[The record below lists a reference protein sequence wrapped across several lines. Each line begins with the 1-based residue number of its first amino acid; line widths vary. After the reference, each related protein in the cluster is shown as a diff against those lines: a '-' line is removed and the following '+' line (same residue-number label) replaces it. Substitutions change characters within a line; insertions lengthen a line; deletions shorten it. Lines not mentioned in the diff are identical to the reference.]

1 MATMREQIVS
11 YGKEVASLMARK
23 RVIKE
28 GPGHSDVK
36 RKKVKLAKEQ
46 TKAPGDMAQTLCG
59 ALKIQRQEVQKLT
72 ITGNV
77 DAADESDG
85 SSSGCGSS

>member
-11 YGKEVASLMARK
+11 YDEEIVSLMARK

-36 RKKVKLAKEQ
+36 IEKVNLAKEQ
-46 TKAPGDMAQTLCG
+46 MKAPRDMAQALRG
-59 ALKIQRQEVQKLT
+59 ALKIQRQEVQKT
-72 ITGNV
+72 NNHKQRR
-77 DAADESDG
+77 
-85 SSSGCGSS
+85 CCC